1 MTAPQPPY
9 GSNSGGG
16 APGAQP
22 GAPVN
27 QQPGASPST
36 GSQPAQNPVGPN
48 VGHAEATQVVAPA
61 QAFVAQQGGQGAGD
75 AGATQVVNPAQVAA
89 AGTSPSPATGFPQPG
104 APQGWPQAPQQP
116 GAWPAQQP
124 GVPQGWPQAP
134 QQPGWPGQ
142 QPGAWP
148 AAYPQQGMPGGY
160 GLPMGPPQPHM
171 LADWGSRFLGRLVDG
186 LIVGVLPAILIIIDL
201 FALTFFLSILG
212 ALLGLA
218 GLIWVAIQEG
228 TTGQSIGKKVAK
240 IRLVHAETGQHIGAG
255 AAIGRQFAH
264 VADGVFMLGFLWPL
278 WDERKQTF
286 ADKMLN
292 TVVVRT
298 Q

>member
-1 MTAPQPPY
+1 
-9 GSNSGGG
+9 
-16 APGAQP
+16 
-22 GAPVN
+22 
-27 QQPGASPST
+27 
-36 GSQPAQNPVGPN
+36 
-48 VGHAEATQVVAPA
+48 
-61 QAFVAQQGGQGAGD
+61 
-75 AGATQVVNPAQVAA
+75 
-89 AGTSPSPATGFPQPG
+89 
-104 APQGWPQAPQQP
+104 
-116 GAWPAQQP
+116 
-124 GVPQGWPQAP
+124 
-134 QQPGWPGQ
+134 
-142 QPGAWP
+142 
-148 AAYPQQGMPGGY
+148 MPGGY